1 MKQGAPDSLE
11 TARAAVAAAC
21 EEAEHLLARATALR
35 EAGHAVRR
43 RFEGQGVRWE
53 DSPESYSFEKA
64 LQPLA
69 ERLYDLAGGLF
80 RLCHDH
86 GCTVFDAQ
94 TRTTRPVNAIGEQ
107 AMGMRRTIAEAGFG
121 EEPPPW
127 QDRDG
132 RVPPADPLTGLP
144 PELADLPSLQWA
156 AERDAA
162 VRVRSRHARHLV
174 AAAVLL
180 LGAAGASVSG
190 ILSKNEG
197 GVGLLFALVLA
208 ASGGWCAGSLVTA
221 VWRRLRH
228 YRLMRRPSMRLLA
241 RFQRS
246 FP

>member
-1 MKQGAPDSLE
+1 VSQGAADSLE
-11 TARAAVAAAC
+11 AARAAVTEAC
-21 EEAEHLLARATALR
+21 EEAERLLADAAALR
-35 EAGHAVRR
+35 HAADVLRR
-43 RFEGQGVRWE
+43 RFDRQGVRWE
-53 DSPESYSFEKA
+53 GSPEHYSFEKA
-64 LQPLA
+64 LQPVA
-69 ERLYDLAGGLF
+69 ERLYDLGGGLF

-94 TRTTRPVNAIGEQ
+94 TRTTRAVNTIGEQ
-107 AMGMRRTIAEAGFG
+107 AMAMRRSIAEAGFG

-144 PELADLPSLQWA
+144 PELADLPSLRWA
-156 AERDAA
+156 EEQDAA
-162 VRVRSRHARHLV
+162 ARVRGRRARHLV
-174 AAAVLL
+174 AGTFVL

-190 ILSKNEG
+190 ILSRTEG

-208 ASGGWCAGSLVTA
+208 ASGGWCAGTLVTA